1 MLAHNVFFTLAD
13 KSKANREKLVAAC
26 KKYLADHPGAL
37 FFACGELAEDLRRDV
52 NDRDFDVGLHIVFTD
67 EASHDRYQNAARHQ
81 QFVAENKH
89 LWSRARV
96 FDSVV
101 DR

>member
-13 KSKANREKLVAAC
+13 KSPANREKLIAAC
-26 KKYLADHPGAL
+26 KEYLTDHSGTI
-37 FFACGELAEDLRRDV
+37 FFACGSLAEDLRREV

-67 EASHDRYQNAARHQ
+67 PASHDRYQEAPRHKE
-81 QFVAENKH
+81 FAAENKH
-89 LWSRARV
+89 LWSRVRV
-96 FDSVV
+96 FDSIV

>member
-13 KSKANREKLVAAC
+13 KSKANREKLIAAC
-26 KKYLADHPGAL
+26 KKYLVEHAGSI
-37 FFACGELAEDLRRDV
+37 FFACGELAEGLHRDV
-52 NDRDFDVGLHIVFTD
+52 NDRDFDVGLHIVFKD
-67 EASHDRYQNAARHQ
+67 QASHDRYQEAPRHQ
-81 QFVAENKH
+81 QFVAECKP
-89 LWSRARV
+89 LWSRVRV